1 MAEIIDHVDAT
12 QHIPSN
18 SKTNTALTLGII
30 GTAVGALSLMGRG
43 AGRNGLL
50 SPLFGCGGDCGSQAA
65 SMTAEDLYIEREQCK
80 NYIATTKQYY
90 EGQLAMQDAL
100 HKDFAE
106 AYKRDVDN
114 SFGLYKYSRDSND
127 ILMSKI
133 NEVDKKVDV
142 MAAIRPYQDALINAK
157 IDNTALLGDFNLQK
171 RTCRMIQG
179 QLVLPSTPVV
189 SGYGSYGC
197 LPQIVTNPTGPTA

>member
-1 MAEIIDHVDAT
+1 
-12 QHIPSN
+12 
-18 SKTNTALTLGII
+18 
-30 GTAVGALSLMGRG
+30 MGRG
-43 AGRNGLL
+43 IGRNGLL
-50 SPLFGCGGDCGSQAA
+50 SPLFSNGGDCGSQAA
-65 SMTAEDLYIEREQCK
+65 TMTSEDLYIEREQCK

-127 ILMSKI
+127 ALLSKI

-157 IDNTALLGDFNLQK
+157 IENTALVSDFNLQK
-171 RTCRMIQG
+171 RTCRMLQG

-197 LPQIVTNPTGPTA
+197 YSAIATGSTGSTSN

>member
-1 MAEIIDHVDAT
+1 
-12 QHIPSN
+12 
-18 SKTNTALTLGII
+18 
-30 GTAVGALSLMGRG
+30 
-43 AGRNGLL
+43 
-50 SPLFGCGGDCGSQAA
+50 
-65 SMTAEDLYIEREQCK
+65 
-80 NYIATTKQYY
+80 
-90 EGQLAMQDAL
+90 MQDAL
-100 HKDFAE
+100 QKDFAE
-106 AYKRDVDN
+106 AYNRDVDN
-114 SFGLYKYSRDSND
+114 SFGLYTYSRDSTD
-127 ILMSKI
+127 IQMNKI